1 VSAQELPAVPGR
13 PRNLNVAN
21 GLTGLRLLAVPLFAW
36 LLLHDGGDNAGWRLS
51 AAVVFVVAI
60 LTDLLDG
67 LLARQR
73 NLVTDIGKIADP
85 IADKALVGAA
95 LIGLSILDELAWWV
109 TIVIL
114 ARELLVTV
122 LRLAFVRRSVHPAGR
137 GGKIKTVV
145 QAVAISAYLLPLP
158 SFFDW
163 PETALMGLALILTVA
178 TGIDYAVDGLRRRAA
193 AAAREDAAGGE

>member
-1 VSAQELPAVPGR
+1 VSTQEVPAASGP

-21 GLTGLRLLAVPLFAW
+21 GLTGLRLLAVPVFAW
-36 LLLHDGGDNAGWRLS
+36 LLLRDGGDDAGWRLS
-51 AAVVFVVAI
+51 ATVVFLAAI

-95 LIGLSILDELAWWV
+95 LVGLSILGELPWWV
-109 TIVIL
+109 TVVIL
-114 ARELLVTV
+114 AREVLVTV

-137 GGKIKTVV
+137 GGKLKTVV
-145 QAVAISAYLLPLP
+145 QSVAIIVYLLPLP
-158 SFFDW
+158 AW
-163 PETALMGLALILTVA
+163 WNLPERSLMGLALLLTVA
-178 TGIDYAVDGLRRRAA
+178 TGIDYGVRGLLLRRRAQVA
-193 AAAREDAAGGE
+193 PAGRD

>member
-1 VSAQELPAVPGR
+1 LSAPAVPAAPGR

-36 LLLHDGGDNAGWRLS
+36 LLLHDGGNDAGWRLS

-73 NLVTDIGKIADP
+73 NLVTDVGKIADP

-95 LIGLSILDELAWWV
+95 LIGLSILDELAWRV
-109 TIVIL
+109 TVVIL
-114 ARELLVTV
+114 AREFLVTA

-137 GGKIKTVV
+137 GGKVKTVV
-145 QAVAISAYLLPLP
+145 QAVAISAFLLPLP
-158 SFFDW
+158 HSFDV
-163 PETALMGLALILTVA
+163 PEDVLMGLALVLTVA
-178 TGIDYAVDGLRRRAA
+178 TGIDYAVDGLRRRAR
-193 AAAREDAAGGE
+193 ARPAPGE

>member
-1 VSAQELPAVPGR
+1 MSAQEVPAASGP

-21 GLTGLRLLAVPLFAW
+21 GLTGLRLLAVPIFAW
-36 LLLHDGGDNAGWRLS
+36 LLLHDGGNDVGWRLS
-51 AAVVFVVAI
+51 AAVAFLAAI

-95 LIGLSILDELAWWV
+95 LIGLSILDEVPWWI

-145 QAVAISAYLLPLP
+145 QAVAIVACVLPLP
-158 SFFDW
+158 HWWDL
-163 PETALMGLALILTVA
+163 PRGVLIGLALVLTVA
-178 TGIDYAVDGLRRRAA
+178 TGIDYALDGLRRRAR
-193 AAAREDAAGGE
+193 AARTEPATGE

>member
-1 VSAQELPAVPGR
+1 MSAQEVPAASGR

-21 GLTGLRLLAVPLFAW
+21 GLTGLRLLAVPLFIW
-36 LLLHDGGDNAGWRLS
+36 LLLHHGGNDTGWRLT
-51 AAVVFVVAI
+51 AAVVFVAAI

-67 LLARQR
+67 VLARQR

-95 LIGLSILDELAWWV
+95 LIGLSVLDEVPWWI

-114 ARELLVTV
+114 ARELLVTA

-145 QAVAISAYLLPLP
+145 QSVAIVAYLLPLP
-158 SFFDW
+158 GFWDI
-163 PETALMGLALILTVA
+163 PKGILLGLALLLTVA
-178 TGIDYAVDGLRRRAA
+178 TGIDYALDGLRRRARA
-193 AAAREDAAGGE
+193 AQEDGPDR